1 MKNIIYILKMGG
13 TIEFIDQAYDKINKE
28 MMKLDSSVDSYLENV
43 IKPHFE
49 FKIKSIC
56 DKDSRDITA
65 EDRENL
71 LKEINKTES
80 ENILITH
87 GTFTMVET
95 AKYLDEN
102 YQGDKKIILTGS
114 MVPVVGFS
122 TTDGPFNLGYSIAS
136 FKSIKAGVYI
146 AMNGGL
152 FKYNEVEKN
161 TKLLRFE

>member
-1 MKNIIYILKMGG
+1 MGG

-49 FKIKSIC
+49 FKIKGVC
-56 DKDSRDITA
+56 DKDSRDISS
-65 EDRENL
+65 EDRKSL
-71 LKEINKTES
+71 LKEIQETES

-102 YQGDKKIILTGS
+102 YKGNKKIILTGS

-122 TTDGPFNLGYSIAS
+122 SSDGLFNLGYSIAS
-136 FKSIKAGVYI
+136 FKSIAAGVYI

-161 TKLLRFE
+161 TELLRFE